1 MANGKFDTLKRD
13 VQEIID
19 LINKKDFQAANNKL
33 TVTNTAIDDLHDF
46 LKEDTDLIEISRYQ
60 VLMNQL
66 KIKIIAAI

>member
-33 TVTNTAIDDLHDF
+33 TVTNTAIDELLDF
-46 LKEDTDLIEISRYQ
+46 LNEDSDLIEISRYQ